1 MRLPDAKGTWES
13 TMKDIKEQVCDRAD
27 DLIAFLYHELSD
39 KDTRNFEPHLHDCA
53 RCKSELAAF
62 GEIRQSIVSW
72 RDELLGAA
80 WSAGAMNDRALAAT
94 ATKARPSALAAIRQ
108 FFSLSP
114 MWMKGATAFASL
126 LFCVCAVL
134 AVAYLRN
141 RKAEV
146 VQVRDDKIYS
156 KQELDNAVARAVQQ
170 KGDEIKNH
178 QAKDSGSELVMSPVP
193 VKAGNRVTV
202 LRTAGYVANTQS
214 PRRPLSRKERR
225 ELAADLGLLAA
236 RDEDDLDLATDKITQ
251 AP

>member
-1 MRLPDAKGTWES
+1 MSLPDGKGTWELK
-13 TMKDIKEQVCDRAD
+13 MKDIKEQVCDRAD

-39 KDTRNFEPHLHDCA
+39 KDARNFERHLHDCV
-53 RCKSELAAF
+53 RCDSELAAF

-72 RDELLGAA
+72 RDEALGAA
-80 WSAGAMNDRALAAT
+80 WSPSAVNDRALAAT
-94 ATKARPSALAAIRQ
+94 ATRAKPSALAAMRQ
-108 FFSLSP
+108 FFNLSP

-141 RKAEV
+141 RKSEV
-146 VQVRDDKIYS
+146 VQVPNDKIYS
-156 KQELDNAVARAVQQ
+156 KQELDNAVARAVQI
-170 KGDEIKNH
+170 KGDEIKNQ
-178 QAKDSGSELVMSPVP
+178 QAKDPGSELVMSPA
-193 VKAGNRVTV
+193 KGKGGNRVNP

-214 PRRPLSRKERR
+214 LRRPLSRQERR

>member
-1 MRLPDAKGTWES
+1 MNE
-13 TMKDIKEQVCDRAD
+13 MKEQVCERAD

-39 KDTRNFEPHLHDCA
+39 KDARNFERHLHDCV
-53 RCKSELAAF
+53 RCESELAAF

-80 WSAGAMNDRALAAT
+80 WSPGAVTDRALAAT
-94 ATKARPSALAAIRQ
+94 ATKARPSALAAIRE

-114 MWMKGATAFASL
+114 IWMKGATAFASL

-146 VQVRDDKIYS
+146 VQAPNGQIYS
-156 KQELDNAVARAVQQ
+156 KQELDNAVARAVQMR
-170 KGDEIKNH
+170 GDEIKN
-178 QAKDSGSELVMSPVP
+178 QQLKDSGSLVMSPAP
-193 VKAGNRVTV
+193 GKAGNRVNP

-214 PRRPLSRKERR
+214 LRRPLSRQERR

-236 RDEDDLDLATDKITQ
+236 RDEDDLDLVTDKITQ